1 MAKDIIVVGGG
12 IVGICSALL
21 LQQSGHNV
29 RLIDAKEPGRETSY
43 GNAGVLAE
51 ASFLVLNSPA
61 LLRMLPRMLLN
72 QTLKLRVNHLFLLK
86 RLPWFLKFLS
96 YCRRAHVLHA
106 AGALRQL
113 LTMSLAIHKDLIQAA
128 GVGHLLR
135 QTGWL
140 KLFRTE
146 VGFTEF
152 CKELKVIKSFG
163 ARFTVYDRE
172 HLRQIEPGL
181 EPIYCKAVLM
191 DDTCTVSSPAEL
203 SDAYV
208 RLFQAAGGVVEQT
221 KVTALNQQEGVWCVQ
236 CRAQKFTADEV
247 VLAAGAWS
255 AEMASWLGYKI
266 PMAWERGYHLH
277 LQPGDGPALRRP
289 IHDIEAGF
297 VMSPMNQGMRVTSGV
312 ELTDRDAPPNYRQ
325 INYSVEMA
333 RQAYNMKERVDQT
346 PWMGRRPTLID
357 SLPMIGAAPRHDGLW
372 FNFGHQHLGLSLA
385 PGSAQLLKA
394 LIENSPPPTTA
405 AAFSPTRFYL

>member
-1 MAKDIIVVGGG
+1 MAKHIIVVGGG
-12 IVGICSALL
+12 IVGVCSALL
-21 LQQSGHNV
+21 LQRAGHKV
-29 RLIDAKEPGRETSY
+29 RLIDAKTPGRETSY
-43 GNAGVLAE
+43 GNAGVFAE
-51 ASFLVLNSPA
+51 ASFVVLNSPGLVK
-61 LLRMLPRMLLN
+61 LLPKLLFN
-72 QTLKLRVNHLFLLK
+72 RTLKLRVNHLFLLK

-96 YCRRAHVLHA
+96 YCRAAHVLHA

-113 LTMSLAIHKDLIQAA
+113 LTLSLDIHKDLIKAA

-146 VGFTEF
+146 AGFAEF
-152 CKELKVIKSFG
+152 SKELAVIKSFG

-172 HLRQIEPGL
+172 QIRQIEPGL
-181 EPIYCKAVLM
+181 KPVYCKAVLM
-191 DDTCTVSSPAEL
+191 DDTCTVSSPADL
-203 SDAYV
+203 TDAYV

-221 KVTALNQQEGVWCVQ
+221 KVTGLSQQESGWCVQ
-236 CRAQKFTADEV
+236 CGAQKFTADDV

-255 AEMASWLGYKI
+255 AEIASWLGYQI
-266 PMAWERGYHLH
+266 PMAWERGYHMH
-277 LQPGDGPALRRP
+277 LQPGDGPALARP

-297 VMSPMNQGMRVTSGV
+297 VMSPMDQGMRVTSGV

-325 INYSVEMA
+325 IDYSVTMA
-333 RQAYNMKERVDQT
+333 RQAYDMKDRLDQT

-385 PGSAQLLKA
+385 PGSAQLLTA
-394 LIENSPPPTTA
+394 LIENAPPPSAA
-405 AAFSPTRFYL
+405 AAFSPTRFRL

>member
-1 MAKDIIVVGGG
+1 MAKHIIVVGGG
-12 IVGICSALL
+12 IVGVCSALL
-21 LQQSGHNV
+21 LQRAGHKV
-29 RLIDAKEPGRETSY
+29 RLIDAKTPGRETSY
-43 GNAGVLAE
+43 GNAGVFAE
-51 ASFLVLNSPA
+51 ASFVVLNSPGLIK
-61 LLRMLPRMLLN
+61 LLPKLLFN
-72 QTLKLRVNHLFLLK
+72 RTLKLRVNHLFLLK

-96 YCRRAHVLHA
+96 YCRAAHVLHA

-113 LTMSLAIHKDLIQAA
+113 LTLSLDIHKDLIKAA

-146 VGFTEF
+146 AGFAEF
-152 CKELKVIKSFG
+152 SKELAVIKSFG

-172 HLRQIEPGL
+172 QIRQIEPGL
-181 EPIYCKAVLM
+181 KPVYCKAVLM
-191 DDTCTVSSPAEL
+191 DDTCTVSSPADL
-203 SDAYV
+203 TDAYV

-221 KVTALNQQEGVWCVQ
+221 KVTGLSQQESGWCVQ
-236 CRAQKFTADEV
+236 CGAQKFTADDV

-255 AEMASWLGYKI
+255 AEIASWLGYQI
-266 PMAWERGYHLH
+266 PMAWERGYHMH
-277 LQPGDGPALRRP
+277 LQPSDGPALTRP

-297 VMSPMNQGMRVTSGV
+297 VMSPMDQGMRVTSGV

-325 INYSVEMA
+325 IDYSVTMA
-333 RQAYNMKERVDQT
+333 RQAYDMKDRLDQT

-385 PGSAQLLKA
+385 PGSAQLLTA
-394 LIENSPPPTTA
+394 LIENAPPPSAA
-405 AAFSPTRFYL
+405 AAFSPTRFRL

>member
-1 MAKDIIVVGGG
+1 MMPK
-12 IVGICSALL
+12 LL
-21 LQQSGHNV
+21 
-29 RLIDAKEPGRETSY
+29 
-43 GNAGVLAE
+43 
-51 ASFLVLNSPA
+51 F
-61 LLRMLPRMLLN
+61 N

-113 LTMSLAIHKDLIQAA
+113 LTLSLAIHKDLIHAS

-146 VGFTEF
+146 AGFSEF
-152 CKELKVIKSFG
+152 RKELEVIKSFG

-172 HLRQIEPGL
+172 QIRQIEPGL

-191 DDTCTVSSPAEL
+191 DDTCTVSSPADL

-208 RLFQAAGGVVEQT
+208 RLFQEAGGVVEQAE
-221 KVTALNQQEGVWCVQ
+221 VTGLGQQEGAWYVQ
-236 CRAQKFTADEV
+236 CRAQKFTADDV

-385 PGSAQLLKA
+385 PGSAQLLKT

-405 AAFSPTRFYL
+405 AAFSPIRFHL